1 MLLQIYW
8 LDFRTIAV
16 CSDQTMANRQ
26 TKRDGMLLED
36 KNAVIYGA
44 GGAIGGAVARA
55 FARERA
61 KVFLTGRTLA
71 KVEAVAEE
79 ISATGGVAE
88 AAEVDALDERA
99 VEEHVEAVAEKAGGI
114 DVSFNAIGVD
124 HVQLTPLVEMSPED
138 FIRPVTGYT
147 TTHLLTARAAAR
159 RMVEKGS
166 GVILT
171 LSSSAVRAYV
181 PGVYVGGFGVACVA
195 IEALTKQLA
204 GELGQQGIRVVC
216 LRPEG
221 IPESWEGVST
231 EDWSAPPEEVEAALK
246 DRSLLGR
253 VTTLADVGNA
263 AVFLASDRAGATTGT
278 VANLTSGTVID

>member
-1 MLLQIYW
+1 
-8 LDFRTIAV
+8 
-16 CSDQTMANRQ
+16 
-26 TKRDGMLLED
+26 MLLED
-36 KNAVIYGA
+36 KNGVIYGA

-55 FARERA
+55 FAREGA

-79 ISATGGVAE
+79 ITAAGGVAE

-99 VEEHVEAVAEKAGGI
+99 VEKHIGEVVEQAGSI
-114 DVSFNAIGVD
+114 DVSFNAISIRD
-124 HVQLTPLVEMSPED
+124 VQLSPLVEMSRED
-138 FIRPVTGYT
+138 FMSPIVTGT

-159 RMVEKGS
+159 HMGTQGS

-171 LSSSAVRAYV
+171 LSASAVRAYV
-181 PGVYVGGFGVACVA
+181 PGVYVGGFGIACTA

-204 GELGQQGIRVVC
+204 AELGPQGVRAVC
-216 LRPEG
+216 LRLEG

-246 DRSLLGR
+246 ERSLLGR
-253 VTTLADVGNA
+253 ATTLDDVGNA

-278 VANLTSGTVID
+278 VVNLTSGTVVD